1 MALFCCTLEAIAFST
16 NTNIL
21 GFGLC
26 FLVTFTGLIRV
37 PLFIIFTS
45 LNQRFSAPRAL
56 FRLFTQPCRFPL
68 KVRRSL
74 HPKRQ
79 SLPFRSPEFSDRACQ
94 VFCPLNFIF
103 LSTQKAVAVF
113 SCNCWIYWC
122 PGKSMLR
129 SSCHF
134 PIQLSKITHIVLP
147 RLLPFRAQ
155 TGLPRSCLT

>member
-1 MALFCCTLEAIAFST
+1 MALFCCTLEAIDRL
-16 NTNIL
+16 IDR
-21 GFGLC
+21 
-26 FLVTFTGLIRV
+26 LIRE
-37 PLFIIFTS
+37 S
-45 LNQRFSAPRAL
+45 M
-56 FRLFTQPCRFPL
+56 
-68 KVRRSL
+68 RRKHFLEFL
-74 HPKRQ
+74 HSRVDSRWKSGVLPSR
-79 SLPFRSPEFSDRACQ
+79 SETLPFRSPEFSDRACQ